1 MISRTAK
8 MTGMAAGVWMALALP
23 GAALAQST
31 APTAPDASAASKPGA
46 LVTSLRDTASAL
58 EGAVDAHVKALN
70 SFADAIET
78 QRAARE
84 AGDQD
89 VSDGDL
95 ELMLAERDARI
106 AELEAELAET
116 GLLSAAQ
123 RELEKLQEFVDE
135 REETI
140 EQVRQIAREQGEA
153 LEGFWDRLQSR
164 AGELG
169 SQAAVVV
176 GREVSAALEAS
187 EEKYD
192 ELKARLDEALAA
204 EAPAVD
210 TLPEPLV
217 GDPERMARRIAE
229 LEAQVVRLQEE
240 LDETTGSE
248 APAQ

>member
-31 APTAPDASAASKPGA
+31 APAATDAASKPGA

-70 SFADAIET
+70 AFADAIET

-140 EQVRQIAREQGEA
+140 QEVRQIAREQGEA
-153 LEGFWDRLQSR
+153 LEGFWDRLQTR

-169 SQAAVVV
+169 SQAAVIV

-192 ELKARLDEALAA
+192 ELKARLDEALAID
-204 EAPAVD
+204 APAVD